1 MKNVFQALGR
11 VYLRFVARQARP
23 IMIYYRKNFQGKKY
37 PNIRISSSSVLGD
50 KKQLILH
57 KNVYIGHFN
66 RIDASNGIEIAEG
79 VQLASYCS
87 IVTHSSHQA
96 IRLYGDKYQD
106 FKNHIGYHKGSVFI
120 GKYTFIGPHSFIM
133 PNTTIG
139 KGCLI
144 KAYSYVKGDF
154 PDFSII
160 AGNPAKI
167 VGDTRDKDKILL
179 KENPDLS
186 SFYNDWANS

>member
-1 MKNVFQALGR
+1 MRNIFQTLGR
-11 VYLRFVARQARP
+11 VYLRFMARQARP

-37 PNIRISSSSVLGD
+37 PNIRISSSTVLGD
-50 KKQLILH
+50 KEKLILQ

-66 RIDASNGIEIAEG
+66 RIDASSGIELAEG
-79 VQLASYCS
+79 VQLASFCS

-106 FKNHIGYHKGSVFI
+106 FQNHIGYNKGHVFI
-120 GKYTFIGPHSFIM
+120 GEYTFVGPHSFIM
-133 PNTTIG
+133 PNTKIG

-154 PDFSII
+154 PDFSVI

-167 VGDTRDKDKILL
+167 VGNTKDRDIKTLE
-179 KENPDLS
+179 ENPELY
-186 SFYNDWANS
+186 SFYNAWAEK